1 MSSPLKFFLLVFA
14 FAIPFYIAGAVTNYQ
29 LLPGVPLSGLG
40 VLCPVGAAA
49 ILVYYRKGISGVK
62 QLLNRSFDFKR
73 VKAKIWYVPLT
84 FLMPCVMVLSYVVMR
99 LTGLQLPAPQFSVV
113 KPIMLFAGLFIPA
126 LCEELGWSGYA
137 INPLQYRFGALKASI
152 IIGIIWAVWHFIPL
166 LEAHRSWVFIGW
178 WSLGT
183 VAARII
189 IVWLYN
195 NTGKSVFVA
204 AFFHTMMNLT
214 WQLFPVN
221 GSYYDPHVTGL
232 IMVLVATIVTF
243 VWSPRTLA
251 GYKTEF
257 KANQN
262 YLEKRDM

>member
-1 MSSPLKFFLLVFA
+1 
-14 FAIPFYIAGAVTNYQ
+14 
-29 LLPGVPLSGLG
+29 
-40 VLCPVGAAA
+40 
-49 ILVYYRKGISGVK
+49 
-62 QLLNRSFDFKR
+62 
-73 VKAKIWYVPLT
+73 
-84 FLMPCVMVLSYVVMR
+84 
-99 LTGLQLPAPQFSVV
+99 
-113 KPIMLFAGLFIPA
+113 
-126 LCEELGWSGYA
+126 
-137 INPLQYRFGALKASI
+137 
-152 IIGIIWAVWHFIPL
+152 
-166 LEAHRSWVFIGW
+166 
-178 WSLGT
+178 

-243 VWSPRTLA
+243 VWGPGTLA

-262 YLEKRDM
+262 CLEKRDM